1 MFGLYIVRLANQTA
15 PKFEFETL
23 KFKIRRLF
31 SWIIGVCGQNRN
43 AINIFNEKKRMV
55 MVIIEVDIRIILGM
69 LRDLIEGLE
78 VNGCNKA
85 IV

>member
-1 MFGLYIVRLANQTA
+1 MRLANQTA

-23 KFKIRRLF
+23 KFKTRRLF

-43 AINIFNEKKRMV
+43 AINIFNEKRRMV
-55 MVIIEVDIRIILGM
+55 MVITEADMRIILGM
-69 LRDLIEGLE
+69 LQDLMEGLE
-78 VNGCNKA
+78 VNGSNEA